1 MAPGRRGRRFGHTG
15 SMDPRTPDYWQQ
27 VYDTEPRPGW
37 DMDAPTPLL
46 GELLDLGTPAPGNHL
61 AVPGCGF
68 GHDAAELAARGFRVT
83 AFDFA
88 PAALAGARARY
99 GEAVDW
105 RPDDWFTTATGPFD
119 AVFDHTCFV
128 AMEPERRE
136 AYVARTAALLKPGGL
151 WLLAAFHDVQGRPG
165 PPFALP
171 LEDLRTLAVARFEVR
186 HLAEATRSHPRRAGR
201 EMLLVGVKT

>member
-1 MAPGRRGRRFGHTG
+1 
-15 SMDPRTPDYWQQ
+15 MDPRTPDYWQQ

-37 DMDAPTPLL
+37 DMDAPTPLVEELVGL
-46 GELLDLGTPAPGNHL
+46 GLPPAGGSV

-68 GHDAAELAARGFRVT
+68 GHDAAELARRGFQVT

-88 PAALAGARARY
+88 PAALEGARARY
-99 GEAVDW
+99 GAAVDW
-105 RPDDWFTTATGPFD
+105 RQEDWFTTAAGPFE

-136 AYVARTAALLKPGGL
+136 AYVGRTADLLKPGGL

-171 LEDLRTLAVARFEVR
+171 MADLRRLAEARFEIL
-186 HLAEATRSHPRRAGR
+186 HLAEATRSHVRRRGR
-201 EMLLVGVKT
+201 EMLLVGRRR

>member
-1 MAPGRRGRRFGHTG
+1 
-15 SMDPRTPDYWQQ
+15 MDPKTPEYWQQ

-37 DMDAPTPLL
+37 DMDAATPLVA
-46 GELLDLGTPAPGNHL
+46 ELLDLGRPAAGAAL

-68 GHDAAELAARGFRVT
+68 GHDAAELARRGFRVT

-88 PAALAGARARY
+88 AAALEGARSRY
-99 GEAVDW
+99 GEVVDW
-105 RPDDWFTTATGPFD
+105 RLEDWFATRTGPFD

-128 AMEPERRE
+128 AMEPTRRE
-136 AYVARTAALLKPGGL
+136 AYVARTADLLVPGGL

-171 LEDLRTLAVARFEVR
+171 QESLRALASARFEVL
-186 HLAEATRSHPRRAGR
+186 HLDDAARSHPRRAGR
-201 EMLLVGVKT
+201 ELLLVGRRR

>member
-1 MAPGRRGRRFGHTG
+1 
-15 SMDPRTPDYWQQ
+15 MDPRTPEYWQQ
-27 VYDTEPRPGW
+27 VYDTEARPGW

-46 GELLDLGTPAPGNHL
+46 AELLDLAGLAAGARV

-68 GHDAAELAARGFRVT
+68 GHDAAELARQGFRVT

-99 GEAVDW
+99 GTAVDW
-105 RPDDWFTTATGPFD
+105 RQEDWFTTEAGPFD

-128 AMEPERRE
+128 AMEPGRRE
-136 AYVARTAALLKPGGL
+136 AYVARTGELLKPRGR
-151 WLLAAFHDVQGRPG
+151 WLLAAFHDVQDRPG
-165 PPFALP
+165 PPFAVP
-171 LEDLRTLAVARFEVR
+171 MEDLRRLAEARFEIL

-201 EMLLVGVKT
+201 EMLLVGRTR

>member
-1 MAPGRRGRRFGHTG
+1 
-15 SMDPRTPDYWQQ
+15 MDPRTPEYWQQ

-46 GELLDLGTPAPGNHL
+46 AELLDLGRPTVGSQL

-68 GHDAAELAARGFRVT
+68 GHDAAELARRGFRVT

-99 GEAVDW
+99 GEGVAW
-105 RPDDWFTTATGPFD
+105 RADDWFTTPTGPFD

-128 AMEPERRE
+128 AMEPDRRE
-136 AYVARTAALLKPGGL
+136 AYVARTAELLKPGGL

-171 LEDLRTLAVARFEVR
+171 LAELRLLVEGPFEVL
-186 HLAEATRSHPRRAGR
+186 HLAPATRSHPRRAGR
-201 EMLLVGVKT
+201 EMLLVGRRR